1 MNNLFTVV
9 GVEAKKAAKTK
20 VPLITLIAV
29 LFIPLVGA
37 LFMIILKNPEGAKN
51 LGLISTK
58 AELFAGTAD
67 WPTYLNLFSQS
78 IAIGGV
84 IIYSFIAAWVFGQEY
99 IDKTITDLMVLPISR
114 PVIVTAKVILIT
126 LWSFLYSLLALS
138 IGVIVGFI
146 INLPKFSTQFL
157 WDGIL
162 SYMFISLLAII
173 LAWAIAFIANI
184 SKSYFPA
191 IGFAIFMIILAQ
203 IIAVLGWGEYF
214 PWTVPALISQING
227 PSEVGLISY
236 LIVLITGLLGVFG
249 TILWWRHA
257 DHAY

>member
-1 MNNLFTVV
+1 MNNIVTVV

-99 IDKTITDLMVLPISR
+99 IDKTITDLMVLPVSR
-114 PVIVTAKVILIT
+114 AVIVTAKLILIT

-138 IGVIVGFI
+138 IGIIVGFI
-146 INLPKFSTQFL
+146 INLPEFSTQLL

-162 SYMFISLLAII
+162 NYMFISLLAVI

-214 PWTVPALISQING
+214 PWTVPALYSQIGG
-227 PSEVGLISY
+227 PAEIGLISY